1 MRSDHITAQVFEL
14 EVQWFFLLL
23 FCSVSTLLLLQRF
36 DLWKKVKIFIQ
47 HRQGGRYHLYEEL
60 FDELLVL
67 SAFPIH

>member
-1 MRSDHITAQVFEL
+1 MV
-14 EVQWFFLLL
+14 FLLL
-23 FCSVSTLLLLQRF
+23 FCSVSTLLLLQGF